1 MQRKIPALL
10 FLTIFLFNQ
19 EALAHF
25 VQLTADKNFLTPD
38 KEKTVSIDM
47 SFTHPFENGPLM
59 TMKHPQQFGVL
70 HKGKKTNLTDK
81 LKSSA
86 GFENLK
92 WTHAQSMNRI
102 GDYIFHVTPVP
113 YFEPSENKFI
123 LHYTKTVISHGGG
136 DGWDDLVGFPVEIR
150 PLSRPY
156 GLWTHN
162 MFRGVV
168 LKDGEPVP
176 FAEIE
181 VEHKNDHKLE
191 APNGS
196 YVTQVI
202 KADANGVF
210 AYAIPKAGWWGF
222 AALIEDGETMKA
234 QDGKDYIIEKGALIW
249 VKAEDM
255 K

>member
-1 MQRKIPALL
+1 MQRKIPILL
-10 FLTIFLFNQ
+10 FLTIFFSNQ
-19 EALAHF
+19 QALAHF
-25 VQLTADKNFLTPD
+25 VQLTADKNFLTPEN
-38 KEKTVSIDM
+38 EKAISLEM

-59 TMKHPQQFGVL
+59 VMKQPEQFGVL
-70 HKGKKTNLTDK
+70 HRGKKTDLTD
-81 LKSSA
+81 
-86 GFENLK
+86 NLK
-92 WTHAQSMNRI
+92 TLSGFQDLKWSYSQKMNRI

-123 LHYTKTVISHGGG
+123 VHYTKTVISHGGG
-136 DGWDDLVGFPVEIR
+136 DGWDALVGLPVEIQ

-168 LKDGEPVP
+168 LQDGKPVP
-176 FAEIE
+176 FAEVEI
-181 VEHKNDHKLE
+181 EHKNDHKIS
-191 APNGS
+191 APNDS
-196 YVTQVI
+196 YVTQMV

-210 AYAIPKAGWWGF
+210 AYNIPKAGWWGF

-234 QDGKDYIIEKGALIW
+234 KDGKDYIIEKGALIW